1 MSDENQDQINEA
13 QVAEYLLNHP
23 DFFSRH
29 VKLLEKLHVPHETGR
44 AVSLIERQ
52 TTVLREKNQNLTAH
66 LSDLIDIARHN
77 DLQFDK
83 TKRMVLALLEAET
96 LDDIAVAIDESLCQ
110 DFASDSTALLLFTN
124 KPLDVNNLRLMLRED
139 AAVIN
144 NLVGTNLPSC
154 GRLSETENEFIF
166 GEEAVKVQSA
176 AVVPLVQGETL
187 GLLAIGSFDPN
198 YFSSSQG
205 TVLLSYVGEVLSR
218 VAYRVLRQ
226 QEH

>member
-1 MSDENQDQINEA
+1 MTDLNLTDGDVSEF
-13 QVAEYLLNHP
+13 LLRNP
-23 DFFSRH
+23 DFFTRNS
-29 VKLLEKLHVPHETGR
+29 KLLEKLQVPHETGK
-44 AVSLIERQ
+44 AVSLVERQ
-52 TTVLREKNQNLTAH
+52 TYVLREKNQNLTTH

-110 DFASDSTALLLFTN
+110 DFQSDKTTLLLFTE
-124 KPLDVNNLRLMLRED
+124 KQLDVNNLRLMPKDE
-139 AAVIN
+139 AGAIV
-144 NLVGTNLPSC
+144 NLIATNLPSC
-154 GRLSETENEFIF
+154 GRLSEAENNFIF
-166 GEEAVKVQSA
+166 EQEAIKVQSC
-176 AVVPLVQGETL
+176 AVVPLVQGETI
-187 GLLAIGSFDPN
+187 GLLAVGSFDPN

-218 VAYRVLRQ
+218 VASRILHQ

>member
-1 MSDENQDQINEA
+1 MSNSNLTDSEVSA
-13 QVAEYLLNHP
+13 FLLQNP
-23 DFFSRH
+23 DFFSRNS
-29 VKLLEKLHVPHETGR
+29 KLLEKLEVPHETGR

-52 TTVLREKNQNLTAH
+52 TSVLREKNQNLTTH

-77 DLQFDK
+77 DLQFEK
-83 TKRMVLALLEAET
+83 TKRMVLALLEAQT

-110 DFASDSTALLLFTN
+110 DFQSDATSLILFTD
-124 KPLDVNNLRLMLRED
+124 KALDVNNLRLMAKAEAD
-139 AAVIN
+139 VIA
-144 NLVGTNLPSC
+144 NLIASNLPSC
-154 GRLSETENEFIF
+154 GRLGEAENQFIF
-166 GEEAVKVQSA
+166 AQEAIKVQSC

-218 VAYRVLRQ
+218 IASRILHQ

>member
-1 MSDENQDQINEA
+1 MTDSNLTDTDVSEF
-13 QVAEYLLNHP
+13 LLQNP
-23 DFFSRH
+23 DFFTRNS
-29 VKLLEKLHVPHETGR
+29 KLLEKLTVPHETGK

-52 TTVLREKNQNLTAH
+52 TSVLREKNQNLTTH

-77 DLQFDK
+77 DVQFDK
-83 TKRMVLALLEAET
+83 TKRMVLTLLEAET
-96 LDDIAVAIDESLCQ
+96 LDDIAVAIDESLCE
-110 DFASDSTALLLFTN
+110 DFQSDKTALILFTEKQLN
-124 KPLDVNNLRLMLRED
+124 VNNLSLVSKDET
-139 AAVIN
+139 AAIA
-144 NLVGTNLPSC
+144 NLISTNLPSC
-154 GRLSETENEFIF
+154 GQLNETENKFIF
-166 GEEAVKVQSA
+166 KDDAIKVQSC

-218 VAYRVLRQ
+218 VASRILHQ

>member
-1 MSDENQDQINEA
+1 MTDLNLTDADVS
-13 QVAEYLLNHP
+13 EYLLQNP
-23 DFFSRH
+23 DFFAENS
-29 VKLLEKLHVPHETGR
+29 KLLEKLNVPHETGK

-52 TTVLREKNQNLTAH
+52 TLVLREKNQNLTTH

-77 DLQFDK
+77 DLQFEK
-83 TKRMVLALLEAET
+83 TKRMVLTLLEAET
-96 LDDIAVAIDESLCQ
+96 LDDIAVAIDESLCE
-110 DFASDSTALLLFTN
+110 DFQSDKTSLILFTE
-124 KPLDVNNLRLMLRED
+124 KQLDVNNLNLMSKEESAPISKLI
-139 AAVIN
+139 A
-144 NLVGTNLPSC
+144 TNLPSC
-154 GRLSETENEFIF
+154 GQLSAAENEFIF
-166 GEEAVKVQSA
+166 GEDAIKVQSC

-218 VAYRVLRQ
+218 VATRILQQ

>member
-1 MSDENQDQINEA
+1 MTDLNLTDADVSEF
-13 QVAEYLLNHP
+13 LLQNP
-23 DFFSRH
+23 DFFTRN
-29 VKLLEKLHVPHETGR
+29 VKLLEKLTVPHETGK

-52 TTVLREKNQNLTAH
+52 TTVLREKNQNLTTH

-77 DLQFDK
+77 DVQFDK
-83 TKRMVLALLEAET
+83 TKRMVLTLLEAET
-96 LDDIAVAIDESLCQ
+96 LDDIAVAIDESLCE
-110 DFASDSTALLLFTN
+110 DFQSDKTALILFTDKQLN
-124 KPLDVNNLRLMLRED
+124 VNNLSLVSKDET
-139 AAVIN
+139 AAIT
-144 NLVGTNLPSC
+144 NLISTNLPSC
-154 GRLSETENEFIF
+154 GQLNETENRFIF
-166 GEEAVKVQSA
+166 KDDSIKVQSC

-218 VAYRVLRQ
+218 VASRILHQ

>member
-1 MSDENQDQINEA
+1 MTDSNLTDH
-13 QVAEYLLNHP
+13 QVSEFLLQNP
-23 DFFSRH
+23 DFFDRNS
-29 VKLLEKLHVPHETGR
+29 KLLEKLYVPHETGR

-52 TTVLREKNQNLTAH
+52 TSVLREKNQHLTTH

-77 DLQFDK
+77 DVQFDK

-110 DFASDSTALLLFTN
+110 DFQSDITSVILFTD
-124 KPLDVNNLRLMLRED
+124 KALDVNSLRVVQKEDTVAIANL
-139 AAVIN
+139 IS
-144 NLVGTNLPSC
+144 TNLPSC
-154 GRLSETENEFIF
+154 GQLSEAENRFIF
-166 GEEAVKVQSA
+166 NHSAIKVQSC

-187 GLLAIGSFDPN
+187 GVLAVGSFDPN

-218 VAYRVLRQ
+218 VASRILNN
-226 QEH
+226 QEY

>member
-1 MSDENQDQINEA
+1 MSDNNQGQILES
-13 QVAEYLLNHP
+13 QVAEYLAQHP
-23 DFFSRH
+23 DFFSRN

-77 DLQFDK
+77 DLQFEK

-110 DFASDSTALLLFTN
+110 DFASDSTALILFTS
-124 KPLDVNNLRLMLRED
+124 KPLDVNNLRLMLRDD
-139 AAVIN
+139 ATAIS
-144 NLVGTNLPSC
+144 NLIGTNLPTC
-154 GRLSETENEFIF
+154 GRLSEAENQFIF
-166 GEEAVKVQSA
+166 ADESVKVQSA
-176 AVVPLVQGETL
+176 AVIPLVQGETL
-187 GLLAIGSFDPN
+187 GLLAIGSFDAN

-218 VAYRVLRQ
+218 VAYRILRQ

>member
-1 MSDENQDQINEA
+1 MTDSTLTDS
-13 QVAEYLLNHP
+13 QVSEFLLQNP
-23 DFFSRH
+23 DFFDRNS
-29 VKLLEKLHVPHETGR
+29 KLLEKLYVPHETGK

-52 TTVLREKNQNLTAH
+52 TSVLREKNQHLTTH

-77 DLQFDK
+77 DLQFEK

-110 DFASDSTALLLFTN
+110 DFQSDTTAVVLFTDE
-124 KPLDVNNLRLMLRED
+124 PLDLNTLQVVKKEETGAISNL
-139 AAVIN
+139 IS
-144 NLVGTNLPSC
+144 TNLPSC
-154 GRLSETENEFIF
+154 GQLSEAENRFIF
-166 GEEAVKVQSA
+166 GDNAIKVQSC

-187 GLLAIGSFDPN
+187 GVLAIGSFDPN

-218 VAYRVLRQ
+218 VASRILQ
-226 QEH
+226 KQH

>member
-1 MSDENQDQINEA
+1 MSEQLEQLTEA
-13 QVAEYLLNHP
+13 QVADFLRAHP
-23 DFFSRH
+23 DFFTRN

-52 TTVLREKNQNLTAH
+52 TTVLREKNQNLTSH

-77 DLQFDK
+77 DVQFEK

-110 DFASDSTALLLFTN
+110 DFASDITSLILFTH
-124 KPLDVNNLRLMLRED
+124 KPLDVNNLRLMVRDD
-139 AAVIN
+139 ATVIN
-144 NLVGTNLPSC
+144 GLIGTNLPSC
-154 GRLSETENEFIF
+154 GRLSEAENQFIF
-166 GEEAVKVQSA
+166 ADDAIKVQSA

-187 GLLAIGSFDPN
+187 GLLSVGSFDPN
-198 YFSSSQG
+198 YFTSTQG

-218 VAYRVLRQ
+218 VVYRVMRQ

>member
-1 MSDENQDQINEA
+1 MNDSTLSEA
-13 QVAEYLLNHP
+13 QVAEFLQAHP
-23 DFFSRH
+23 DFFSRNA
-29 VKLLEKLHVPHETGR
+29 KLLEKLHVPHETGR

-77 DLQFDK
+77 DLQFEK

-110 DFASDSTALLLFTN
+110 DFQSDTTALVLFTE

-139 AAVIN
+139 AGTIS
-144 NLVGTNLPSC
+144 NLIATNLPSC
-154 GRLSETENEFIF
+154 GRLSEAENRFIF
-166 GEEAVKVQSA
+166 ADESIKVQSA

-187 GLLAIGSFDPN
+187 GLLAVGSYDPN

-218 VAYRVLRQ
+218 VASRVLRL
-226 QEH
+226 QEF